1 MTATTSTGGR
11 ADDDRA
17 IRIYLVDDHTVVRQ
31 SVRVMLEAEPDLL
44 VVGEAGEGRA
54 GVRGITA
61 TLPAVAIVDLKM
73 PGLPGIAAIPE
84 ILAASPRT
92 GIIVFTMYD
101 NASYVHEAMH
111 AGASGYVLKSASKE
125 ELVRAVRA
133 VHAGAG
139 FLQAEVTKPLLRRLA
154 ADARSAGSAGTLT
167 LREIEVVELLAQGK
181 SNKGIGQVLGI
192 AEETVK
198 THLKRLYE
206 KLGAAD
212 RAQAVAIALRQ
223 QLID

>member
-1 MTATTSTGGR
+1 MA
-11 ADDDRA
+11 APEP
-17 IRIYLVDDHTVVRQ
+17 IRVYLVDDHTVVRQ
-31 SVRVMLEAEPDLL
+31 SVRVMLEAEPDIE

-54 GVRGITA
+54 GVRGIAA
-61 TLPAVAIVDLKM
+61 TRPAVAIVDLKM
-73 PGLPGIAAIPE
+73 PGLPGLATIPE
-84 ILAASPRT
+84 ILAAAPHT

-101 NASYVHEAMH
+101 NASYVHEAMQ
-111 AGASGYVLKSASKE
+111 AGASGYVLKSATKE

-133 VHAGAG
+133 VHDGAG

-154 ADARSAGSAGTLT
+154 ADARSAGSGTTLS

-181 SNKGIGQVLGI
+181 SNKAIGAALGI

-223 QLID
+223 QLIR

>member
-1 MTATTSTGGR
+1 MSA
-11 ADDDRA
+11 APDR
-17 IRIYLVDDHTVVRQ
+17 IRVYLIDDHTVVRQ
-31 SVRVMLEAEPDLL
+31 SVRVMLEAEGDVE

-54 GVRGITA
+54 GVRGVAA
-61 TLPAVAIVDLKM
+61 TQPAVAIVDLKM
-73 PGLPGIAAIPE
+73 PGLPGLAAIPE

-101 NASYVHEAMH
+101 NASYVHEAMQ
-111 AGASGYVLKSASKE
+111 AGASGYVLKSATKE

-154 ADARSAGSAGTLT
+154 ADARAAGGGASLS

-181 SNKGIGQVLGI
+181 SNKAIADVLGI

-198 THLKRLYE
+198 THLKRLYD

-223 QLID
+223 QLIR

>member
-1 MTATTSTGGR
+1 MSATPPIGV
-11 ADDDRA
+11 
-17 IRIYLVDDHTVVRQ
+17 YLVDDHTVVRQ
-31 SVRVMLEAEPDLL
+31 AVRVMLEAEGI
-44 VVGEAGEGRA
+44 VVLGEAGEGRA
-54 GVRGITA
+54 GVRGIAA
-61 TLPAVAIVDLKM
+61 TTPAVAIVDLKM
-73 PGLPGIAAIPE
+73 PGLPGLAAIPE

-111 AGASGYVLKSASKE
+111 AGASGYVLKSATKE
-125 ELVRAVRA
+125 DLVRAVRA

-154 ADARSAGSAGTLT
+154 ADARAAGNATTLS
-167 LREIEVVELLAQGK
+167 LREIEVVELLAEGK
-181 SNKGIGQVLGI
+181 SNKTIGQLLGI

-223 QLID
+223 QLIR

>member
-1 MTATTSTGGR
+1 MTATPEP
-11 ADDDRA
+11 
-17 IRIYLVDDHTVVRQ
+17 IRVYLVDDHTVVRQ
-31 SVRVMLEAEPDLL
+31 SVRVMLEAEPDIV

-54 GVRGITA
+54 GVRGIAA

-73 PGLPGIAAIPE
+73 PGLPGLATIPE
-84 ILAASPRT
+84 VLAAAPRT

-101 NASYVHEAMH
+101 NASYVHEAMQ
-111 AGASGYVLKSASKE
+111 AGASGYVLKSATKE

-133 VHAGAG
+133 VHDGAG

-154 ADARSAGSAGTLT
+154 ADARSAGSATTLS

-181 SNKGIGQVLGI
+181 SNKAIGAALGI

-223 QLID
+223 QLIR